1 MVDGAAPQHSA
12 FERGDARAKEEKEE
26 EEEEKENNK
35 IDMMPM
41 SDLSERIEEAATEF
55 IQV

>member
-26 EEEEKENNK
+26 ENENTK